1 MGRQVQMIRFLY
13 VPSCLSALNLPVYS
27 PYLDERERLLTR
39 GTTDVWDCRRTTGV
53 LVGAGARVATGVSV
67 GIIAD
72 D

>member
-1 MGRQVQMIRFLY
+1 MIRFLY
-13 VPSCLSALNLPVYS
+13 VPSCLSALNLPAYTS
-27 PYLDERERLLTR
+27 YLDERDRLLTR
-39 GTTDVWDCRRTTGV
+39 GTTDVCDCWRTTGV